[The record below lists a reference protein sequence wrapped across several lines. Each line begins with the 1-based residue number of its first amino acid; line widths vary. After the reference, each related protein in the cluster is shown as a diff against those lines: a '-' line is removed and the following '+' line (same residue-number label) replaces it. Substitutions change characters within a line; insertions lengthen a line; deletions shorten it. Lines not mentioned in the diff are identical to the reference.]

1 MINKSR
7 WKILLLYRPDD
18 LKGDIKIGLF
28 RLVLLLGIGLFW
40 LAVNDS
46 IQHYPGIEHAEIS
59 KGILLKVSNTS
70 GRLSGGRLITVEVNG
85 EEKMF
90 ESFSIVKTKFLENEI
105 GKDVTI
111 WSYPHIHMFFII
123 KRNRVIEIEIDNAK
137 ILNDWVQVK
146 EMYESRSS
154 LPWFISGVFLVF
166 LSALMIFKLASNAVR
181 SDQT

>member
-1 MINKSR
+1 
-7 WKILLLYRPDD
+7 
-18 LKGDIKIGLF
+18 
-28 RLVLLLGIGLFW
+28 
-40 LAVNDS
+40 
-46 IQHYPGIEHAEIS
+46 
-59 KGILLKVSNTS
+59 
-70 GRLSGGRLITVEVNG
+70 
-85 EEKMF
+85 
-90 ESFSIVKTKFLENEI
+90 
-105 GKDVTI
+105 
-111 WSYPHIHMFFII
+111 MFFII